1 VISED
6 KLKIIIDEA
15 LESRSRIDIDM
26 HAQHHDFIQHYIEEQ
41 ERKRERWEAIQRQ
54 VFGWGIIALVGTI
67 GSLIAQKFG
76 IDL

>member
-1 VISED
+1 MIDEE
-6 KLKIIIDEA
+6 KLKTIIDDA

-41 ERKRERWEAIQRQ
+41 ERKRERWDAIQRQ
-54 VFGWGIIALVGTI
+54 VLGWGIIAIVGSI

-76 IDL
+76 FDL